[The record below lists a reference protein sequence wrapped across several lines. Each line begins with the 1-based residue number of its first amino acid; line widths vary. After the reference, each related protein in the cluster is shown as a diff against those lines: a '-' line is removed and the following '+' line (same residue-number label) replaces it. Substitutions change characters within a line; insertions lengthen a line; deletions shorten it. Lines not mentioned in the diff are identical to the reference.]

1 MDLSFISVVLH
12 ILILVAF
19 IFVIYLV
26 TNKLDT
32 AISITII
39 GLLVHFIF
47 VYLSFF
53 PI

>member
-1 MDLSFISVVLH
+1 MDLSIVSVVLH
-12 ILILVAF
+12 IFILVGF

-26 TNKLDT
+26 TNRLDT
-32 AISITII
+32 AISITILGI
-39 GLLVHFIF
+39 LVHFIF